1 MKRLTALLTATC
13 LLASLAV
20 WAQDTPKRERSG
32 SRDASS
38 PAAGRSF
45 GMFGLPPQVGEK
57 MKLTND
63 QKQKAM
69 EIAQKYRPQLEEI
82 RKKML
87 DDFRGIL
94 TDEQKKTLDEAI
106 EQRHR
111 RSQQGRGESGRP
123 PRDGGERKPSSNRDK
138 E

>member
-1 MKRLTALLTATC
+1 MNRLTALLTATC
-13 LLASLAV
+13 LLTSLAA
-20 WAQDTPKRERSG
+20 WGQDTPKRERSG
-32 SRDASS
+32 SRNVSA
-38 PAAGRSF
+38 PVAGRTL
-45 GMFGLPPQVGEK
+45 GVFGLPSQVGEK

-87 DDFRGIL
+87 DDFRCIL
-94 TDEQKKTLDEAI
+94 TDEQKKTLDEAV
-106 EQRHR
+106 EQRR
-111 RSQQGRGESGRP
+111 RSQQGRGEGGRP
-123 PRDGGERKPSSNRDK
+123 PGDGGDRKTSGNRDK